1 MNGQSDGLKMKQS
14 FNATGFRDGQV
25 NGGWGFG
32 SMTTMRSS
40 TPDALDGRVEEGE
53 CQTTAE
59 PGHGGGVRAVPLHG
73 EARGKPFVECSDLI
87 CHTIGG

>member
-1 MNGQSDGLKMKQS
+1 MKQS
-14 FNATGFRDGQV
+14 LNAMEFRYGQV
-25 NGGWGFG
+25 DGRWRFS

-40 TPDALDGRVEEGE
+40 TPDALDGRAEEGE

-73 EARGKPFVECSDLI
+73 EARGKPFVECSGLI
-87 CHTIGG
+87 CHTTDG